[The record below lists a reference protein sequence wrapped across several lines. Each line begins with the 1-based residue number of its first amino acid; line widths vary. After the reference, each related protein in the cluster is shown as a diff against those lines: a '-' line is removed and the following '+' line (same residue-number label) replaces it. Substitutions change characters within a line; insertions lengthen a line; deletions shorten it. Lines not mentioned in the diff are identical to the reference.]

1 MSQTASIPTRLV
13 SENSE
18 HLLEEYK
25 NCTFHPVHSHSIDH
39 PTLAAQLVC
48 ECFLLTSPE
57 HLHSFSSTVHAGPD
71 RVYELAWACLRD
83 THHTNVQRISA
94 QVLLH
99 NLSVPHFYWL
109 AVQDFVS
116 LMETHR
122 RLVCLFNRMNNI
134 PSSDAATLLAE
145 LDLRLNLLKDPS
157 QSMPL

>member
-25 NCTFHPVHSHSIDH
+25 NTSFRPVHYHSIDH

-48 ECFLLTSPE
+48 ECFLMTSPE
-57 HLHSFSSTVHAGPD
+57 HLHSFNTAQSDTD

-83 THHTNVQRISA
+83 THHANVQRISA

-109 AVQDFVS
+109 AVQDFVA

-157 QSMPL
+157 LSMPL